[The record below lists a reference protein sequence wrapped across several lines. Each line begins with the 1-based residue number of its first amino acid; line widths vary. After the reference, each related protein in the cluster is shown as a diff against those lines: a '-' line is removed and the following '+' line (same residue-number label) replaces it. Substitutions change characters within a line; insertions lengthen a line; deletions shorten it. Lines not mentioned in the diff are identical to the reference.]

1 MLITGMSEITENV
14 VLNPFNCTE
23 VEVKKVIDEN
33 KKSVDWIRDYI
44 SLNDPVVENEFYVLF
59 SDGLLIK
66 KGRSKFRTSSY
77 LVGEQ
82 FKSFKRYY
90 EEV

>member
-1 MLITGMSEITENV
+1 MSEITENI
-14 VLNPFNCTE
+14 VLNPFNCTDA
-23 VEVKKVIDEN
+23 EVKKVVDEN
-33 KKSVDWIRDYI
+33 KKSVDWIKDYLA
-44 SLNDPVVENEFYVLF
+44 LNDPVVENEFYVLF

-77 LVGEQ
+77 LMGEK
-82 FKSFKRYY
+82 FKNFKRYY